1 MPGAAP
7 DSPSDC
13 LVFFGAS
20 GDLARKSIFPSLYRM
35 VKSGN
40 LTVPVI
46 GVAFSS
52 WTLEDLRQRATEAVE
67 ATSHGIDDPEAMQ
80 RLLTLLRYVDGDYQD
95 PATFDALKECLGA
108 CSAPTH
114 YLAIPPVLFGTVV
127 QGLKRVGLND
137 NARVVVEKPF
147 GRDLASAKE
156 LNSVITDAFDEH
168 AIFRIDHFLGKEEIM
183 NLLYFRFANAMFEP
197 IWNRNYIESVQVT
210 FAEDFGVRGR
220 GSFYESAGALRDV
233 VENHLFQ
240 IVALLTMEAPTYQGY
255 GAVQAAKANV
265 FKAMRPLTRH
275 DYVRGQFIGYR
286 DEDGVDPHSDVE
298 TFAAVRL
305 FIDSWRWSGV
315 PFYLRTGKC
324 LATSAGEVVV
334 NFKRPPQALFD
345 DAMDPDQHPN
355 RLRFRLQPEGEIGLG
370 VRVKR
375 PGEEFVG
382 HEQELLLPT
391 ESPLERAPYE
401 RLLADALAGD
411 SALFTHE
418 DSVEA
423 AWRVVD
429 AVLTDHAAT
438 IPYTP
443 GTWGPEEAAG
453 RLIGDHGPWH
463 NPRAHATTHG
473 GH

>member
-1 MPGAAP
+1 MPGAQP
-7 DSPSDC
+7 GTPSDA

-35 VKSGN
+35 VAAGG
-40 LTVPVI
+40 LRVPVV
-46 GVAFSS
+46 GVAFSQ
-52 WTLEDLRQRATEAVE
+52 WTLDDLRQRAREAVE
-67 ATSHGIDDPEAMQ
+67 AAGDVDEQ
-80 RLLTLLRYVDGDYQD
+80 VLDRLLSLLRYVDGDYND
-95 PATFDALKECLGA
+95 PATFTHLREALAEC
-108 CSAPTH
+108 SSPTH
-114 YLAIPPVLFGTVV
+114 YLAIPPALFGTVV
-127 QGLKRVGLND
+127 SGLRGVGLNE

-147 GRDLASAKE
+147 GRDLASARE
-156 LNSVITDAFDEH
+156 LNAVIASAFDEP

-197 IWNRNYIESVQVT
+197 IWNRNYIETVQIT

-240 IVALLTMEAPTYQGY
+240 IVALLTMEAPTYRGY
-255 GAVQAAKANV
+255 GAVQSAKANV
-265 FKAMRPLTRH
+265 FKAMRPLTRQ
-275 DYVRGQFIGYR
+275 DYVRGQFVGYR
-286 DEDGVDPHSDVE
+286 DEEGVAPHSDVE

-305 FIDSWRWSGV
+305 HIDSWRWAGV

-324 LATSAGEVVV
+324 LAVSAGEVVV
-334 NFKRPPQALFD
+334 DFKRPPQALFG
-345 DAMDPDQHPN
+345 DALDPDQHPN

-391 ESPLERAPYE
+391 ESPLERSPYE
-401 RLLADALAGD
+401 RLLTDALNGD

-429 AVLTDHAAT
+429 GILEDRPAA
-438 IPYTP
+438 IPYQP

-453 RLIGDHGPWH
+453 RLIGEDGPWH
-463 NPRAHATTHG
+463 NPRP
-473 GH
+473 

>member
-1 MPGAAP
+1 MAGALP
-7 DSPSDC
+7 DTPSDA

-35 VKSGN
+35 VKAGG
-40 LTVPVI
+40 LTVPVV
-46 GVAFSS
+46 GVAFSQ
-52 WTLEDLRQRATEAVE
+52 WTLADLQERAREAVAAAGDVDE
-67 ATSHGIDDPEAMQ
+67 AALDQLVG
-80 RLLTLLRYVDGDYQD
+80 LLRYVDGDYND
-95 PATFDALKECLGA
+95 PATFTQLREVLAEC
-108 CSAPTH
+108 SSPTH

-127 QGLKRVGLND
+127 EGLRGVGLNE

-147 GRDLASAKE
+147 GRDLASAKT
-156 LNSVITDAFDEH
+156 LNAVISSAFDEH

-197 IWNRNYIESVQVT
+197 IWNRNYIETVQIT

-240 IVALLTMEAPTYQGY
+240 IVALLTMEAPTYRGY
-255 GAVQAAKANV
+255 GAVQSAKANV
-265 FKAMRPLTRH
+265 FKAMRPLTRQ

-286 DEDGVDPHSDVE
+286 DEEGVNPHSDVE
-298 TFAAVRL
+298 TYAAVRL
-305 FIDSWRWSGV
+305 HIDSWRWAGV

-324 LATSAGEVVV
+324 LAVSAGEVVV
-334 NFKRPPQALFD
+334 DFKRPPQALFG

-355 RLRFRLQPEGEIGLG
+355 RLRFRLQPDGAIGLG

-391 ESPLERAPYE
+391 ESELERAPYE
-401 RLLADALAGD
+401 RLLTDALKGD

-418 DSVEA
+418 ESVEA

-429 AVLTDHAAT
+429 GILEDRPAA
-438 IPYTP
+438 IPYQP

-453 RLIGDHGPWH
+453 RLIGDDGPWH
-463 NPRAHATTHG
+463 NPLA
-473 GH
+473 